1 MIEYAKPGLAQ
12 EEVEAV
18 VLLFKKTQKKNG
30 IFGWYSEIAKKLMYM
45 FK

>member
-18 VLLFKKTQKKNG
+18 VLLFKKTQKRMGYLGGIPKLLKN
-30 IFGWYSEIAKKLMYM
+30 
-45 FK
+45 